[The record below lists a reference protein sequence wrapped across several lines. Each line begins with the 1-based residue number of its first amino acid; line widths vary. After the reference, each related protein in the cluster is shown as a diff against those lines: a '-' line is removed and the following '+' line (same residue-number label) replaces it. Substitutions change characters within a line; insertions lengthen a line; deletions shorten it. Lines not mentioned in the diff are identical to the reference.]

1 MTIEELMI
9 NFNTNNWS
17 NVTVLIL
24 KIFIEYVQ
32 NIRVTEIKAKKLMK
46 FKLRSKLNCHNDLD
60 QIYI

>member
-17 NVTVLIL
+17 NVTILIL
-24 KIFIEYVQ
+24 KISMEYYQ
-32 NIRVTEIKAKKLMK
+32 KYGDTEINAKNLMK
-46 FKLRSKLNCHNDLD
+46 FKLRSILNDHYNLD

>member
-1 MTIEELMI
+1 MTIEELII

-32 NIRVTEIKAKKLMK
+32 NIRVTEIKAKNITIVHC
-46 FKLRSKLNCHNDLD
+46 SPIVC
-60 QIYI
+60 

>member
-17 NVTVLIL
+17 NVTILIL
-24 KIFIEYVQ
+24 KISMEYVQ
-32 NIRVTEIKAKKLMK
+32 IYRGTQINAKNLMK
-46 FKLRSKLNCHNDLD
+46 FKLRSKLNYHNNLD